1 MTSREAACQVRRYPS
16 ISYLRRFLSFNGQ
29 TEWGEKPREWVTVK
43 PEEYRISQI
52 RRDAA
57 WLLPTPGTPA

>member
-1 MTSREAACQVRRYPS
+1 MPSGRAACQVKRCPS
-16 ISYLRRFLSFNGQ
+16 ISYLQRLLSFNGQ

-43 PEEYRISQI
+43 PGEYRISQI
-52 RRDAA
+52 RRNAA